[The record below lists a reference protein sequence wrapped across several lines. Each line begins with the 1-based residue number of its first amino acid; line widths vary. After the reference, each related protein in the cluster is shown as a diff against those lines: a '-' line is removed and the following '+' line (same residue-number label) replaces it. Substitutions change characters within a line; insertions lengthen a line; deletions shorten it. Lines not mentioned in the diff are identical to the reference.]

1 MNVIFAPQ
9 ALEDFEAYLA
19 FLDAERGEEVATRE
33 RLRVLGVL
41 KHFAAL
47 PVMGR
52 RVRLEGHPTP
62 AYRWSLRPFV
72 VYYDRMEDALHV
84 LRLYHASRRPMER

>member
-1 MNVIFAPQ
+1 MTVIFAPQ

-19 FLDAERGEEVATRE
+19 FLEAERGEEVAARE
-33 RLRVLGVL
+33 RLRVLRVL

-47 PVMGR
+47 PVTGR
-52 RVRLEGHPTP
+52 RVRLEGHPEP

-72 VYYDRMEDALHV
+72 VYYDRMEGELHV
-84 LRLYHASRRPMER
+84 LRLYHAARPPIER